1 MHLRDALP
9 PDAVITNGAGNYTVW
24 VHRYH
29 RHRRYG
35 VQLAPTSGAMGYGI
49 PAAIAAKAVHPD
61 RPAIA
66 FAGDGCFMMA
76 CQELATAVQFD
87 LPIIVV
93 LADNG
98 MLGTIRMHQ
107 ERQFPGRISGTS
119 LANPDFV
126 ALARSFGCHA
136 EQVTDDAG
144 FPPGAGTRARRRN
157 AGAHPPRLRSPGD
170 HACNDARRPRRQLLT
185 PQVVRPIL
193 TFTPREER
201 DG

>member
-1 MHLRDALP
+1 
-9 PDAVITNGAGNYTVW
+9 
-24 VHRYH
+24 
-29 RHRRYG
+29 
-35 VQLAPTSGAMGYGI
+35 MGYGI

-107 ERQFPGRISGTS
+107 ERQFPGRDLRHRRSRIPTS
-119 LANPDFV
+119 W
-126 ALARSFGCHA
+126 
-136 EQVTDDAG
+136 
-144 FPPGAGTRARRRN
+144 
-157 AGAHPPRLRSPGD
+157 RSPGRSG
-170 HACNDARRPRRQLLT
+170 AT
-185 PQVVRPIL
+185 PSR
-193 TFTPREER
+193 
-201 DG
+201 

>member
-1 MHLRDALP
+1 
-9 PDAVITNGAGNYTVW
+9 
-24 VHRYH
+24 
-29 RHRRYG
+29 
-35 VQLAPTSGAMGYGI
+35 MGYGI
-49 PAAIAAKAVHPD
+49 PAAIAAKAVHPE
-61 RPAIA
+61 RPVVA

-144 FPPGAGTRARRRN
+144 VPAGAGTRARRRN

-170 HACNDARRPRRQLLT
+170 HACNDARRARRQLLT